1 MTPRLRMSMEFH
13 MEGSLLM
20 LRHSMHT
27 FCAVSRISIVPSL
40 WRIDTVTSLGRSSQF
55 RHSSLEEEEEEAE
68 EEGDFIFFHALSGG
82 IGNVLITFRS
92 ENGIFLGFGIVLTVL
107 ETFFEMPIQMGGQN
121 GQIPCFF
128 EIFSN
133 KVLFRK

>member
-1 MTPRLRMSMEFH
+1 MSWRSPRLRMSMEFH

-40 WRIDTVTSLGRSSQF
+40 CRIDTVTSLGSSSQF
-55 RHSSLEEEEEEAE
+55 RHSSLEEEEEEEEAE
-68 EEGDFIFFHALSGG
+68 EEGGFIFFHALSRG

-92 ENGIFLGFGIVLTVL
+92 ENGIFLGFGLV
-107 ETFFEMPIQMGGQN
+107 
-121 GQIPCFF
+121 
-128 EIFSN
+128 
-133 KVLFRK
+133 